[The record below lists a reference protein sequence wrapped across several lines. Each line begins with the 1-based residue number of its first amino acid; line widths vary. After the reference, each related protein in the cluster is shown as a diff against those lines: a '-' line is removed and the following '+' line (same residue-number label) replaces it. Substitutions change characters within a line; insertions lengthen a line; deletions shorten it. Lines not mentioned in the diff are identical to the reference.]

1 MTRTLAGVDVG
12 TRMTKAVVIDGDGS
26 VKGKAC
32 VFTGHDLAG
41 AARRAL
47 DLALAPA
54 SGPPAAPDYVAAT
67 GFGRYQVGFRQA
79 QITEITCHARG
90 AVALAPGTRSV
101 LDVGAMNARAMRVDA
116 GGRVRSFRMNDK
128 CASGAGR
135 FLERVAKG
143 LEIDLDA
150 IGGLSLAA
158 KAPQAI
164 SSICAVLAESEV
176 INLVTQGHAVEDI
189 LAGTHQSIA
198 GRIVALLRQVGV
210 EPEVTLTGGVTK
222 NAGMVR
228 ALSERLGMPV
238 SVHPD
243 AEYAGALGAALL
255 ALGRL
260 KRLESK
266 TIQAP
271 KDGAVRDEFG
281 RSLPVVHAASTGSA
295 TS

>member
-1 MTRTLAGVDVG
+1 VTRTLAGVDVG
-12 TRMTKAVVIDGDGS
+12 TRMTKAVVIDGDGR

-47 DLALAPA
+47 DLALDSDSGLPA
-54 SGPPAAPDYVAAT
+54 TPDYVAAT

-79 QITEITCHARG
+79 QITEITCHGRG
-90 AVALAPGTRSV
+90 AVALTPGTRSV

-143 LEIDLDA
+143 LEIELEA
-150 IGGLSLAA
+150 IGALSLAA
-158 KAPQAI
+158 KAPQPI

-228 ALSERLGMPV
+228 ALSERLGVPV

-266 TIQAP
+266 PAAATLPAP
-271 KDGAVRDEFG
+271 QPARPA
-281 RSLPVVHAASTGSA
+281 R
-295 TS
+295 